1 MTSDGLL
8 KHLKS
13 LRNTNQKFKKEH
25 AATYELITCVFDLCH
40 IDTTDGLLPAIIK
53 AKGKKPPSY
62 YFPIGVKNRNEKS
75 LKEQIEESQ
84 INHAEERKR
93 SDAKIEEL
101 NKKVAELQSTVNE
114 MIAKREGAQKLGMRV
129 IGGTSLLPVLA
140 ECNQVL
146 TNKVVELKSTL
157 SEVTPKQGKEGKAHT
172 YNSTLMAMLRRL
184 VADSGIPEERLCQ
197 VVHYVYAALFHKPYD
212 GDVPSAQCVR
222 DWIDDL
228 NYKDMEMLT
237 ALLKNVCKTR
247 SVHILA
253 DSSKRDVERHAIQV
267 TFWDDEKDQPVTVT
281 VALAVVADASSTAL
295 AKLTLSALLTAGVTF
310 EHTIESPFS
319 RGFTT
324 DGASAALKEQREL
337 FSLASELASVVW
349 QNLLGSGLEPDS
361 KAVCAR
367 IEVTCDL
374 HAMSLGLTN
383 GSKAALG
390 VKGDMTHLHV
400 LQLGYKV
407 AYIMNTN
414 WKKYKRLWEETFGE
428 KITKP
433 QMLVETRWGY
443 VLQNMRWLL
452 QNGVETKKLFEFG
465 QKMVQAQQSTS
476 VERAIWQDIVQWILH
491 PALRVQVQM
500 FVEFGE
506 TFFDKEFAWSEMDDK
521 EYGTGA
527 GFKLFKLP
535 LRAALREVTLRA
547 MLQDIES
554 AFPKTFSAV
563 STEGSKVQDFAAFSE
578 ERKAEIVTFV
588 QEFRATLMRN
598 SAERVWKPTVLWGC
612 LAEPSVEKNVADA
625 ILTHVF
631 QQEPDAAFQPSKLSD
646 PLEQEAWDLLKEKI
660 KSKSAEMRDVW
671 TNDWKLDLQS
681 DDTKEYVQE
690 LIDLRAGLANLRDS
704 RFASLRNKTQAKE
717 EAPVKVP
724 MPRWLRLFQS
734 MFFSIRHHS
743 QTTEEVFKH
752 VDDLR
757 NCTNLGMDRAAARV
771 LCRMNIIQ
779 SDLHVARSEHVPVA
793 GRMSKEEKKTEA
805 KRASLKR
812 TSVTCKR
819 ITEMALASAAKNYT
833 RHSMEAVRLARRPE
847 AIAKRKRESDV
858 FQEDMTAKL
867 KYWGNKQRTEDE
879 AKLAATAAATPL
891 VKKKKDDGKHP
902 LEGKINAVK
911 AVFTERN
918 LTHVTHTQAANG
930 QKAKV
935 LTGDDLMKAVYD
947 YLDGI
952 EEEERTAI
960 INECC
965 DKHEEASSARA
976 AKKAK
981 ASSGVEASTSS
992 GAPS

>member
-1 MTSDGLL
+1 
-8 KHLKS
+8 
-13 LRNTNQKFKKEH
+13 
-25 AATYELITCVFDLCH
+25 
-40 IDTTDGLLPAIIK
+40 
-53 AKGKKPPSY
+53 
-62 YFPIGVKNRNEKS
+62 
-75 LKEQIEESQ
+75 
-84 INHAEERKR
+84 
-93 SDAKIEEL
+93 
-101 NKKVAELQSTVNE
+101 
-114 MIAKREGAQKLGMRV
+114 
-129 IGGTSLLPVLA
+129 
-140 ECNQVL
+140 
-146 TNKVVELKSTL
+146 
-157 SEVTPKQGKEGKAHT
+157 
-172 YNSTLMAMLRRL
+172 
-184 VADSGIPEERLCQ
+184 
-197 VVHYVYAALFHKPYD
+197 
-212 GDVPSAQCVR
+212 
-222 DWIDDL
+222 
-228 NYKDMEMLT
+228 
-237 ALLKNVCKTR
+237 
-247 SVHILA
+247 
-253 DSSKRDVERHAIQV
+253 
-267 TFWDDEKDQPVTVT
+267 
-281 VALAVVADASSTAL
+281 
-295 AKLTLSALLTAGVTF
+295 
-310 EHTIESPFS
+310 
-319 RGFTT
+319 
-324 DGASAALKEQREL
+324 
-337 FSLASELASVVW
+337 
-349 QNLLGSGLEPDS
+349 
-361 KAVCAR
+361 
-367 IEVTCDL
+367 
-374 HAMSLGLTN
+374 
-383 GSKAALG
+383 
-390 VKGDMTHLHV
+390 
-400 LQLGYKV
+400 
-407 AYIMNTN
+407 
-414 WKKYKRLWEETFGE
+414 
-428 KITKP
+428 
-433 QMLVETRWGY
+433 
-443 VLQNMRWLL
+443 
-452 QNGVETKKLFEFG
+452 
-465 QKMVQAQQSTS
+465 
-476 VERAIWQDIVQWILH
+476 
-491 PALRVQVQM
+491 
-500 FVEFGE
+500 
-506 TFFDKEFAWSEMDDK
+506 
-521 EYGTGA
+521 
-527 GFKLFKLP
+527 
-535 LRAALREVTLRA
+535 
-547 MLQDIES
+547 
-554 AFPKTFSAV
+554 
-563 STEGSKVQDFAAFSE
+563 
-578 ERKAEIVTFV
+578 
-588 QEFRATLMRN
+588 
-598 SAERVWKPTVLWGC
+598 
-612 LAEPSVEKNVADA
+612 
-625 ILTHVF
+625 
-631 QQEPDAAFQPSKLSD
+631 
-646 PLEQEAWDLLKEKI
+646 
-660 KSKSAEMRDVW
+660 MRDVW

-867 KYWGNKQRTEDE
+867 KYWGKKQRTEDE

-935 LTGDDLMKAVYD
+935 LTGDDLMKAVYE

-981 ASSGVEASTSS
+981 ASCGVEAGTSS
-992 GAPS
+992 GAPGPS